1 MEQLNFQIY
10 FNFNIEVTFI
20 SWKARVPIDFWKS
33 TKQPYISE
41 TRRKISV
48 IELIGFQ
55 NICFR
60 LLVNIMEGSFI
71 LLRKNTEQPSNS
83 RTRKTIAVTSCDNWI
98 SKYILRPIIGGG
110 VVTSNHTFLTRIT
123 YAFFHLFTAHV
134 IKYISFS

>member
-110 VVTSNHTFLTRIT
+110 GSN
-123 YAFFHLFTAHV
+123 
-134 IKYISFS
+134 KQPYISDKNHIRIFSFIYCTCNQVYIF